1 MTETTQ
7 SIQLVEGTFS
17 PIEAAEVLFSLI
29 TDKIKFHNLQLLNV
43 KELSNEDMVHSE
55 QRIKALKEAK
65 NKAKDLILKARNEGY
80 EMKIQSTIEIQLVKS
95 DAYSQHCS

>member
-17 PIEAAEVLFSLI
+17 PIEAADVLFSLI

-43 KELSNEDMVHSE
+43 NELSNDTITHSE
-55 QRIKALKEAK
+55 QRIRALKEAK
-65 NKAKDLILKARNEGY
+65 NLVKDLILKARNQGY
-80 EMKIQSTIEIQLVKS
+80 ELEIDSTIEIRLKQI
-95 DAYSQHCS
+95 DYPI